1 MKLVLAVLLAPLAAL
16 PAMVVAALARG
27 WALDGTRLPFFIV
40 HLSFAYGSALVF
52 GLPLHFLL
60 RRARK
65 DSLALYVVL
74 GCVIGAAVAV
84 TAWLRPATLL
94 PVDWIGSV
102 VAGGAGGALFR
113 AIAGLAPGG
122 AKAGA

>member
-1 MKLVLAVLLAPLAAL
+1 MKLGLAVLLAPLAAL

-27 WALDGTRLPFFIV
+27 WTLDGSRLGFFAV
-40 HLSFAYGSALVF
+40 HLSFAYAAALVF

-65 DSLALYVVL
+65 DSLALYLVL
-74 GCVIGAAVAV
+74 GCVIGAGVAV
-84 TAWLRPATLL
+84 SAWLRPATLL

-102 VAGGAGGALFR
+102 AAGGAGGALFR
-113 AIAGLAPGG
+113 AIVGPAPGRE
-122 AKAGA
+122 KAA